1 MNICDYYLDLESVN
15 CLDPDERDLIHSYY
29 RDMLSY
35 FESNPNSPFSISI
48 FNTLDKAGYIKNIRI
63 ERREEKLGDLING

>member
-15 CLDPDERDLIHSYY
+15 GLDPDERDQIHSYY
-29 RDMLSY
+29 RDMLNY
-35 FESNPNSPFSISI
+35 FEGNPNSSFANSV
-48 FNTLDKAGYIKNIRI
+48 FNTLDKSGYIKNIRI